1 MCNRRRLRR
10 SGCTGRME
18 RIGQTDA
25 IQTRAAYAFEVN
37 VFFADAISMAIIVF
51 YCYTMKMT
59 KYEIT
64 RVKKYR

>member
-1 MCNRRRLRR
+1 MCNRRTLRH

-18 RIGQTDA
+18 QIGRTDA
-25 IQTRAAYAFEVN
+25 IQTRAAYASEVN
-37 VFFADAISMAIIVF
+37 VFFADAICMKIIVF